1 MQVGHS
7 AESMPSEY
15 ARPIL
20 LDNIALDF
28 PGLVIVGTHTG
39 WPWTEEMIAM
49 AWKHDNVYIG
59 MDAHMPRFWSESLL
73 QFIKTRGQDKAI
85 WGTNGPTAFTHSH
98 ILSQVDELNLK
109 PQIKRKL
116 LRDNA
121 RKVLKLN

>member
-1 MQVGHS
+1 
-7 AESMPSEY
+7 
-15 ARPIL
+15 
-20 LDNIALDF
+20 
-28 PGLVIVGTHTG
+28 
-39 WPWTEEMIAM
+39 
-49 AWKHDNVYIG
+49 